1 MVSKHYDAIAAPSMM
16 GCQQLSIAC
25 SIRSMS
31 IARTDQQNAKV
42 GLPERLT
49 LICVSNIV
57 PHWHHRI
64 CRVQT

>member
-1 MVSKHYDAIAAPSMM
+1 M

-25 SIRSMS
+25 SSRFGR
-31 IARTDQQNAKV
+31 IAKIDQENAKV

-49 LICVSNIV
+49 LICVNDTV

-64 CRVQT
+64 CRMQNLSMIRSAKHMMGQH